1 VPNYTQIFG
10 GQNINPSDL
19 SYLSI
24 SVLADASLGWPLN
37 AAPGTLVM
45 ADKIDATPN
54 ASGRS
59 ITLPDAR
66 GGSPGADTLIRNLG
80 AYSLT
85 VRDAASNAV
94 ATIAPGQGWLIW
106 LRSNTTLAGT
116 WGAIQYGAG
125 TSLADAPSLAGAGL
139 QAALGLLVQ
148 SCPTSTKNANYTL
161 ASNDRAQLI
170 VSTGGALTF
179 TIDAAAT
186 LGATWFCFVR
196 NDGSGTLT
204 LDPSGSE
211 LIDGSTT
218 LVLNQTESAMLVCDG
233 TQIRTVGRGGASTA
247 YSISAVNISAGGAA
261 GTQTL
266 SASELAAQIQQFNGT
281 LTGDRIYEYGTAP
294 GFWFVTNNLTLG
306 GHVATWR
313 VNSADAGVTSANIA
327 SGTRAILVSNGTN
340 MFLAM
345 SSSSGTVTSV
355 ASGTGLTGGPITGAG
370 TLALANTAVTAG
382 SYGSATAVASFTVD
396 AQGRLTAASNV
407 TIAIDA
413 AAIASGTIGV
423 ARGGTGAATLA
434 VNNVLLGNG
443 TSALQEVAPGAA
455 GNVLMSDGTTW
466 SSQEAPQSNFAI
478 LNAGVI

>member
-1 VPNYTQIFG
+1 MPNYTQTFG

-19 SYLSI
+19 SYLSLTL
-24 SVLADASLGWPLN
+24 SANVTLGWPLN
-37 AAPGTLVM
+37 AAPGALVM
-45 ADKIDATPN
+45 ADKIDATPD
-54 ASGRS
+54 ASDRS
-59 ITLPDAR
+59 IILPDAR

-80 AYSLT
+80 AHSIT
-85 VRDAASNAV
+85 VRDATSNAV

-106 LRSNTTLAGT
+106 LRSNATQAGI

-125 TSLADAPSLAGAGL
+125 VSLADAPSLAGAGL
-139 QAALGLLVQ
+139 EAVLGLLVQ
-148 SCPTSTKNANYTL
+148 SCPTAVKNANYTL
-161 ASNDRAQLI
+161 ATNDRAQLI
-170 VSTGGALTF
+170 VSNGGALTF
-179 TIDAAAT
+179 SISASAT
-186 LGATWFCFVR
+186 LGSTWFCFVR

-266 SASELAAQIQQFNGT
+266 SASEIAAQIQQFNGT
-281 LTGDRIYEYGTAP
+281 LTGSRNYDYGTAP
-294 GFWFVTNNLTLG
+294 GFWFINNNLTLG
-306 GHVATWR
+306 GNTATWR
-313 VNSADAGVTSANIA
+313 VNSSDAGVTSASIA

-345 SSSSGTVTSV
+345 STSSGTVTSV
-355 ASGTGLTGGPITGAG
+355 ATGTGLTGGPITSSG
-370 TLALANTAVTAG
+370 TLSLANTPVTVG
-382 SYGSATAVASFTVD
+382 SYGSASAVASFTVD
-396 AQGRLTAASNV
+396 AQGRLTAASSV
-407 TIAIDA
+407 PIALDA

-423 ARGGTGAATLA
+423 TRGGTGKGTLA
-434 VNNVLLGNG
+434 LNSVLLGNG
-443 TSALQEVAPGAA
+443 TSAVQEVAPGAA
-455 GNVLMSDGTTW
+455 GNVLTSDGTTW
-466 SSQEAPQSNFAI
+466 VSDAAPQSNFAI